1 MKPNKLL
8 VKNTKREAERAV
20 QAFNLNQEEWMTS
33 GVGQAL
39 AGHRFDKIVVDVNT
53 AAMSKFQRRK
63 FIDWYD
69 HSLKLKLPPNKQII
83 NL

>member
-1 MKPNKLL
+1 M
-8 VKNTKREAERAV
+8 AI
-20 QAFNLNQEEWMTS
+20 

-39 AGHRFDKIVVDVNT
+39 TGRRFDKIVADVNT